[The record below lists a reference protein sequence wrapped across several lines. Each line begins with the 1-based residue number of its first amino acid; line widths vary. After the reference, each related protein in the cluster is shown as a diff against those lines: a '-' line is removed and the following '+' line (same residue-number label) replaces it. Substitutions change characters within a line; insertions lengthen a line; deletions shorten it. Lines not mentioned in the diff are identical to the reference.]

1 MYGTREENGVCRRDN
16 LRMADRTIEAF
27 LALVR
32 AGLWEREVQ
41 LSPFGKIDWNDIYRL
56 SGEQSV
62 IGLVLAGLEHSDVK
76 PPQPLLLQWIGE
88 VQILEQQNNSMNSC
102 IAELYDTLLKEE
114 VFSVLV
120 KGQGV
125 AQCYERPL
133 WRASGD
139 IDLLLDNEN
148 YEKAKKVL
156 YPLASRID
164 PEEKHKKDQSITIND
179 FLIEIHGCMPFGM
192 SKRADKIVELT
203 LKDTLRNGG
212 VDVWK
217 NDKTDVLL
225 PNPINHVTLVF
236 THFIHHLFIEGV
248 GLRQI
253 CDWCRL
259 LWSYKDS
266 LNQGLLEL
274 RILKMGLMTEWKA
287 FAALVVEYLG
297 MPVEAMPLY
306 DARFNVKGERA
317 LKRVLKSGNFG
328 YNNDLS
334 YRTRYTGVTYK
345 IIATWRRFV
354 DFTSLAPMFPVD
366 APKFFFTYMF
376 NKAK

>member
-1 MYGTREENGVCRRDN
+1 
-16 LRMADRTIEAF
+16 MADRTIEVF
-27 LALVR
+27 IALVK

-41 LSPFGKIDWNDIYRL
+41 LSSFGKIDWIDIYRL
-56 SGEQSV
+56 SKEQSV
-62 IGLVLAGLEHSDVK
+62 VGLVLAGLEHSDVK
-76 PPQPLLLQWIGE
+76 PPQSLLLQWIGD
-88 VQILEQQNNSMNSC
+88 VQVLEQQNKTMNSC
-102 IAELYDTLLKEE
+102 IVLLFDTLRKEK
-114 VFSVLV
+114 VFSILV

-148 YEKAKKVL
+148 YEKAKTVL

-164 PEEKHKKDQSITIND
+164 PEEKQKKDQSITIND
-179 FLIEIHGCMPFGM
+179 ILLEIHKSMPFEM
-192 SKRADKIVELT
+192 SEKVDKIVKSVMKDILT
-203 LKDTLRNGG
+203 DGG
-212 VDVWK
+212 VSVWRAGE
-217 NDKTDVLL
+217 TEVLL

-236 THFIHHLFIEGV
+236 THFIHHFFIEGV
-248 GLRQI
+248 GLRQV

-259 LWSYKDS
+259 LWTYKYS

-274 RILKMGLMTEWKA
+274 WIRKMGLMTEWKA
-287 FAALVVEYLG
+287 FAALVVGYLG

-306 DARFNVKGERA
+306 DARFNVKGQRV

-354 DFTSLAPMFPVD
+354 DFGSLVPVFPMD
-366 APKFFFTYMF
+366 APKFFLTYMF